1 MRTSIFCML
10 SALLLCFSA
19 NAQETAISSP
29 DGHIVMTVDNSSDLN
44 YRISF
49 NGETIVDKSP
59 LGFEFIGEAPMTRG
73 FILTEKPVVEALFKL
88 YQELTQK

>member
-1 MRTSIFCML
+1 
-10 SALLLCFSA
+10 
-19 NAQETAISSP
+19 
-29 DGHIVMTVDNSSDLN
+29 MTVDNSSDLN

-73 FILTEKPVVEALFKL
+73 FILTEKPVVAALFKL